1 MLTLIFLI
9 LMFSV
14 FGKILHMAIKLTWG
28 LTKILFG
35 LIFLPII
42 VVGLAI
48 AGFMYL
54 SIIVLIVAG
63 FFAFVGG
70 LVFG

>member
-1 MLTLIFLI
+1 MLTLLFII

-28 LTKILFG
+28 ITKVVFT
-35 LIFLPII
+35 LIFLPFI
-42 VVGLAI
+42 VIGLAV

-54 SIIVLIVAG
+54 SILVLIVAG

>member
-1 MLTLIFLI
+1 MLTLLFLI

-28 LTKILFG
+28 ITKVIFT
-35 LIFLPII
+35 LIFLPFI
-42 VVGLAI
+42 VIGLAL

-54 SIIVLIVAG
+54 SILVLIVAG

>member
-1 MLTLIFLI
+1 MLTLLFLI

-28 LTKILFG
+28 ITKVVFT
-35 LIFLPII
+35 LIFLPFI
-42 VVGLAI
+42 VIGLAL

-54 SIIVLIVAG
+54 SILVLIVAG

>member
-1 MLTLIFLI
+1 MLTLLFLI

-28 LTKILFG
+28 IAKVIFT
-35 LIFLPII
+35 LIFLPFI
-42 VVGLAI
+42 VIGLAL

-54 SIIVLIVAG
+54 SILVLIVAG

>member
-1 MLTLIFLI
+1 MLTLLFII

-28 LTKILFG
+28 ITKVIFT
-35 LIFLPII
+35 LIFLPFI
-42 VVGLAI
+42 VIGLAL

-54 SIIVLIVAG
+54 SILVLIVAG

>member
-1 MLTLIFLI
+1 
-9 LMFSV
+9 MFSV

-28 LTKILFG
+28 ITKVVFT
-35 LIFLPII
+35 LIFLPFI
-42 VVGLAI
+42 VIGLAV

-54 SIIVLIVAG
+54 SILVLIVAG

>member
-1 MLTLIFLI
+1 MLSLLFII

-28 LTKILFG
+28 ITKVVFT
-35 LIFLPII
+35 LIFLPFI
-42 VVGLAI
+42 VIGLAV

-54 SIIVLIVAG
+54 SILVLIVAG

>member
-1 MLTLIFLI
+1 MLTLLFLI

-28 LTKILFG
+28 ITKVIFT
-35 LIFLPII
+35 LIFLPFI
-42 VVGLAI
+42 VIGLAV

-54 SIIVLIVAG
+54 SILILIVAG
-63 FFAFVGG
+63 FFTFVGG